1 MNFEAVRS
9 SVLRLVEE
17 SKNKRNLCLNR
28 LADHVYLVLKSEL
41 LVRCYDI
48 VNIVNCPSVLD
59 DLDSFIPYA
68 NFNEVQT
75 GLPPFSI
82 EQLKKRITN
91 LHLPYG
97 TGVFV
102 VQLPDYQP
110 RFGYRRSGIVLRQAI
125 IKGEVESL
133 FVAGVEHGSPAS
145 NAMDLRMGDCI
156 YSISGYPLDWHTL
169 EQLRHKL
176 IELDGLPSNSNLYDL
191 ASYLLNRP
199 YQSNGMLREH
209 NDANNNSSITKVA
222 KESLNSTISE
232 PPILVIIRY
241 PKSSSL
247 WSNQIN
253 SNEANESKTLL
264 NNNSSDYYETVLENE
279 NNHIGLGLQIGYNQ
293 DNNGIQIVS
302 IFKDS
307 QAERDGVLKEGD
319 RIIEVNYENFEGLE
333 AKQALKKVKSMC
345 QNTKYVHIKC
355 LRHSQST
362 NSPLASHNN
371 VNNMVMN
378 NENYSILDNEDSND
392 NDIDEK
398 SVLSAATINNS
409 QASLHNVEDDF
420 VVFYNCRFNKHDD
433 EYMDKEENND
443 ENLLNKWLDVFD
455 SDVKILLVHYDIKY
469 SNCGLGI
476 GIEDTVE
483 SDDLFGE
490 SQHHHYIVEINPE
503 GPIGKDGTLS
513 IGDELLEINHV
524 TLVKKDNSEISSIFN
539 TIPSEGYLICAHFPS
554 ESQPSNAIVD
564 NEDDELVLASVV
576 PFTRTLSDG
585 EIPVADFS
593 EVSNSDQQDE
603 TCSRSRYAI
612 TLDSLNTDDVTDHHS
627 GSDIDDSR
635 HPIKL
640 LTITNPGSRNHSSS
654 YEMLTEDNETDK
666 TITENNKSETDRDKM
681 MIDDHK
687 STELTTNDSLQRL
700 PMAAKLVKCT
710 ESLPSNKSSTQL
722 LNIIPKTNNVS
733 HHDMI
738 RLNEIPKQNDDC
750 EALTV
755 KVLKKAGE
763 ILGLELELENGDEKG
778 ITLAHITPESPVD
791 RLKYWNQYK
800 SMENIQVQSPYLKH
814 PEQPCVNTH
823 RLRIP
828 TAGDRILS
836 VSEYN
841 FQNMSAFTALR
852 LLRKLISYSGFIKI
866 TFIPREFYEGESQV
880 KYNNHSKLFPSEPNL
895 NVN

>member
-9 SVLRLVEE
+9 SVLRLAKE
-17 SKNKRNLCLNR
+17 SKNQRNVCLNR

-82 EQLKKRITN
+82 EQLKKRITS

-125 IKGEVESL
+125 IRGEVESL

-199 YQSNGMLREH
+199 YQNNGMLREH
-209 NDANNNSSITKVA
+209 NDVNNNGSITKFT
-222 KESLNSTISE
+222 KESFNSTTFE

-253 SNEANESKTLL
+253 SNETLS
-264 NNNSSDYYETVLENE
+264 NNNSLDYYETVLENE
-279 NNHIGLGLQIGYNQ
+279 NNDTGLGLQIGYNQ
-293 DNNGIQIVS
+293 DNNGIHIVS

-319 RIIEVNYENFEGLE
+319 RIVEVNYENFEGLE

-345 QNTKYVHIKC
+345 QNTKYVQIKC
-355 LRHSQST
+355 LRHSQSN

-371 VNNMVMN
+371 VNSVVIDD
-378 NENYSILDNEDSND
+378 ENHSILNNEDSND
-392 NDIDEK
+392 NGIDEK
-398 SVLSAATINNS
+398 SVLTTTTVNNS
-409 QASLHNVEDDF
+409 EASLHNLEDDF
-420 VVFYNCRFNKHDD
+420 VVFYNCRFSKHDD
-433 EYMDKEENND
+433 EYMNKEENND

-455 SDVKILLVHYDIKY
+455 SDVKILLVHYDIRN

-483 SDDLFGE
+483 GDDLFGE
-490 SQHHHYIVEINPE
+490 SQHHHYIVQINPE
-503 GPIGKDGTLS
+503 GPIGKDGTFS
-513 IGDELLEINHV
+513 IGDELLEINNV
-524 TLVKKDNSEISSIFN
+524 TLVNKDNLEIASIFN

-554 ESQPSNAIVD
+554 ESQPSNPKMD

-576 PFTRTLSDG
+576 SFTRTLSDG

-593 EVSNSDQQDE
+593 EEVSNSDHQDE
-603 TCSRSRYAI
+603 TCLRSGCGI
-612 TLDSLNTDDVTDHHS
+612 TLDSLNTEDVTDHHS
-627 GSDIDDSR
+627 GSDIDESR

-640 LTITNPGSRNHSSS
+640 LTITNPGLRNHSSS
-654 YEMLTEDNETDK
+654 YEMLTEDNESDK
-666 TITENNKSETDRDKM
+666 TITENNKFEMDKNKM

-687 STELTTNDSLQRL
+687 STELTTNNSLQRL

-710 ESLPSNKSSTQL
+710 ESYHPINRQL
-722 LNIIPKTNNVS
+722 S
-733 HHDMI
+733 
-738 RLNEIPKQNDDC
+738 
-750 EALTV
+750 
-755 KVLKKAGE
+755 
-763 ILGLELELENGDEKG
+763 
-778 ITLAHITPESPVD
+778 
-791 RLKYWNQYK
+791 
-800 SMENIQVQSPYLKH
+800 
-814 PEQPCVNTH
+814 
-823 RLRIP
+823 
-828 TAGDRILS
+828 
-836 VSEYN
+836 
-841 FQNMSAFTALR
+841 
-852 LLRKLISYSGFIKI
+852 
-866 TFIPREFYEGESQV
+866 
-880 KYNNHSKLFPSEPNL
+880 
-895 NVN
+895 